1 MPTAS
6 TVTFRMLSVAIRTV
20 IRMADAEVHQLS
32 LLVKLVPRG
41 VNNNASHASNGTQNG
56 DNDANSDAEP
66 GGPKVP
72 L

>member
-1 MPTAS
+1 
-6 TVTFRMLSVAIRTV
+6 MLAMAIRTV

-41 VNNNASHASNGTQNG
+41 VHNNASHASNGTQHS

-66 GGPKVP
+66 RGPKVP
-72 L
+72 V